1 MMIIRDDRT
10 IAAQVKLRSV
20 IQKAKLRDARQGLD
34 KFDKKKVFLA
44 LKKVQKPF
52 KKRTSNLELSS
63 IQEQT

>member
-1 MMIIRDDRT
+1 MIIRDDRT
-10 IAAQVKLRSV
+10 IATQVKLRSV
-20 IQKAKLRDARQGLD
+20 IQKAKLRDARQDVD

>member
-34 KFDKKKVFLA
+34 KFDKKKVLLA
-44 LKKVQKPF
+44 LNKVQKPS

>member
-1 MMIIRDDRT
+1 VMIIRDDRT
-10 IAAQVKLRSV
+10 IATQVKLRSV
-20 IQKAKLRDARQGLD
+20 TQKAKLRDARQDVD

-44 LKKVQKPF
+44 LKKALKPF

>member
-1 MMIIRDDRT
+1 MIIRDDRT
-10 IAAQVKLRSV
+10 ITTQVKLRSV
-20 IQKAKLRDARQGLD
+20 IQKAKLRDARQDVD

>member
-1 MMIIRDDRT
+1 MIIRDDRT
-10 IAAQVKLRSV
+10 IATQVKLRSV
-20 IQKAKLRDARQGLD
+20 IQKAKFWDARQDVD

-44 LKKVQKPF
+44 FKKVQKPF

>member
-10 IAAQVKLRSV
+10 IATQVKLRSV
-20 IQKAKLRDARQGLD
+20 IQKAKFWDARQDVD

-44 LKKVQKPF
+44 FKKVQKPF

>member
-20 IQKAKLRDARQGLD
+20 IQKAKLRDARQDVD

-44 LKKVQKPF
+44 LKKGRNRLK
-52 KKRTSNLELSS
+52 SAL
-63 IQEQT
+63 QTLN

>member
-1 MMIIRDDRT
+1 MIIMDDRT
-10 IAAQVKLRSV
+10 ITTQVKLRSV
-20 IQKAKLRDARQGLD
+20 TQKAKLRDARQDVD

>member
-10 IAAQVKLRSV
+10 IATQVKLRSV
-20 IQKAKLRDARQGLD
+20 IQKAKLRGARQGLD

-44 LKKVQKPF
+44 LTKVQKPF